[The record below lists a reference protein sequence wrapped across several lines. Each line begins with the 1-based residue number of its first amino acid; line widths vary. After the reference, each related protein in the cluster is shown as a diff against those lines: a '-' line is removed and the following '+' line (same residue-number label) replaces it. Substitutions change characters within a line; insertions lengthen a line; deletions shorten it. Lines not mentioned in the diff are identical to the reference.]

1 MKFSIGTI
9 AMLTLM
15 LSLSGCW
22 EDPKLFPCETGSG
35 VIDTDTRSVSGFTK
49 ITVDIP
55 ADVYLHRDTAF
66 SVVIEAQ
73 ESLLDWIDTDVSGN
87 VLEIRNDRCFR
98 NHKTIRIDVYLPE
111 VDMIEVDGSGDVY
124 GLDSFATTGDLD
136 LQIHGSGSIDFTGS
150 AAEVE
155 IEILGSGDAVLNV
168 NAERIDTKI
177 TGSGDLIA
185 LGTVDIHKV
194 RIEGSGSLEA
204 FDLITEET
212 EIMIAGSGD
221 AEVYADSLL
230 TVKINGSGDVF
241 YQGSPL
247 LEVEIRGSG
256 EVINGN

>member
-1 MKFSIGTI
+1 MKFSIGTMT
-9 AMLTLM
+9 MLALM

-22 EDPKLFPCETGSG
+22 EDPKLFPCESGSG
-35 VIDTDTRSVSGFTK
+35 IIDTDTRTVSDFTK
-49 ITVDIP
+49 IIVDIP
-55 ADVYLHRDTAF
+55 ADVYLHRDTAV

-87 VLEIRNDRCFR
+87 VLEIRNERCFR

-124 GLDSFATTGDLD
+124 GLDSFATAGDLD
-136 LQIHGSGSIDFTGS
+136 LEIRGSGSIDFTGS
-150 AAEVE
+150 ATEVE
-155 IEILGSGDAVLNV
+155 IEILGSGDAVLNID
-168 NAERIDTKI
+168 AERMETKI
-177 TGSGDLIA
+177 TGSGDLIG
-185 LGTVDIHKV
+185 LGTLDYHDV

-204 FDLITEET
+204 YDLITAET

-247 LEVEIRGSG
+247 LDVDINGSG